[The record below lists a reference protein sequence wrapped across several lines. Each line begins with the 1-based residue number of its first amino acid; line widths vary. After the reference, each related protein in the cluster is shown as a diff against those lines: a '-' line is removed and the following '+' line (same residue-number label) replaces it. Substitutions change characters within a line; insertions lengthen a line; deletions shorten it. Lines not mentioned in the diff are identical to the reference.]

1 MIFLHIYR
9 ETLLNKILV
18 KDYWLDI
25 ENNLAQ
31 IVLGGPLP
39 KLLKLFWSVVLHQ
52 SVSQQF
58 ALNNISS

>member
-1 MIFLHIYR
+1 M
-9 ETLLNKILV
+9 NKILV
-18 KDYWLDI
+18 KDYWLAI

-52 SVSQQF
+52 SVSQRF